1 MGCDAPHGV
10 VMRFSPKQYSIAM
23 VALSV
28 DKELRAVLASVSHG
42 FTALRCAGFSAWGRR
57 RVYLFPPVLL
67 QLTAFIVI
75 AGFCDGIAVASEESK
90 ALAPKITFQI
100 PEQPLVTALQA
111 YSEESGVHVLY
122 QSGVEVGQLSV
133 AIGGE
138 FTRESALKTLLG
150 NSNLVVRYARADSV
164 VLVNPASAKS
174 DDPPEEV
181 VLGGGADLALETLHV
196 ASPHVIAPDRAALN
210 DYIGV
215 IQRDVQQA
223 LRKGGKKSSGNYRVG
238 LDLWVDPSRIIR
250 KTEVFRSTGDRERD
264 VAISEVLQG
273 LVIRQ
278 DAPARTQQPVRV
290 MIVVKSL

>member
-1 MGCDAPHGV
+1 
-10 VMRFSPKQYSIAM
+10 M
-23 VALSV
+23 VTASV
-28 DKELRAVLASVSHG
+28 REELRAVVASIRHRFVTLPSRGPVARGGGRGHSFPFLLLRMAAAIVFAGLSWHG
-42 FTALRCAGFSAWGRR
+42 L
-57 RVYLFPPVLL
+57 
-67 QLTAFIVI
+67 
-75 AGFCDGIAVASEESK
+75 AVAAEENP

-122 QSGVEVGQLSV
+122 ESGVEVGQLSV
-133 AIGGE
+133 AIDGE
-138 FTRESALKTLLG
+138 FTREGALRTLLG
-150 NSNLVVRYARADSV
+150 NSNLLIRYARADSV
-164 VLVNPASAKS
+164 VLVNPAAAMA
-174 DDPPEEV
+174 DEPPDEV
-181 VLGGGADLALETLHV
+181 VLGGTDLALETLHV
-196 ASPHVIAPDRAALN
+196 ASPQAIVPDRAALN

-215 IQRDVQQA
+215 LQQDVQQA

-273 LVIRQ
+273 LVIKK
-278 DAPARTQQPVRV
+278 DPPARTQQPVRV